1 MASPNEIF
9 TSSFSVQNVSGSIYA
24 FLRYS
29 ATGYTQMK
37 YLGGSVGQ
45 GTVQVG
51 FQIDPTII
59 AAFTSALSGAAAAGT
74 GSYTYG

>member
-1 MASPNEIF
+1 MANPNEIF

-24 FLRYS
+24 FLRYPS
-29 ATGYTQMK
+29 ANYAQIK
-37 YLGGSVGQ
+37 SLGGSVGQ

-51 FQIDPTII
+51 FAIDSTII
-59 AAFTSALSGAAAAGT
+59 AAFTSALSSAYAAGT